1 MQARRS
7 AAEERV
13 ASLESRISELEADT
27 SQLENI
33 SNMAQ
38 MVNQLQVNPRVDGV
52 PAVHENRGSGNK
64 GGSGSVSAVAI
75 DKFFLCFF
83 LLEIPYQY

>member
-27 SQLENI
+27 SQLDNI

-52 PAVHENRGSGNK
+52 PAVHENRGSGT
-64 GGSGSVSAVAI
+64 VSAVAI
-75 DKFFLCFF
+75 DKFFVFLLLL
-83 LLEIPYQY
+83 LLEIPYQC